1 MVFGNLRIARK
12 FSLILSIT
20 GLAMLA
26 GLLVLLTGDRRA
38 MYAEKSRDA
47 QQLVHQAIAVLET
60 QHRQVRDGKLS
71 EDEAK
76 RLARETIAT
85 MRHGDGGS
93 DYFWIQDGQARL
105 LMHPIKPELDGQDMS
120 DFKDAGGK
128 RIFVEF
134 ARVAQGSGSGDV
146 AYVWP
151 KPGKSEPQPKISHV
165 EHFAGWGWIVGT
177 GVYTDD
183 VEAAFWSSAWI
194 EGGSIIAFLIATGL
208 VFQWVSRRYVT
219 QPIERLQA
227 TMSRVAADQDLTLR
241 CHPVHRDEVGLAG
254 ESFDRLM
261 GAMESSLRSIRAD
274 AAEVAVAS
282 QQLAA
287 ASLQVSR
294 GSAEQSESAAAM
306 SAAVEQMTISITL
319 VSDNTQRVRELG
331 EVTFRQEEDGT
342 RRVASLHSELDQV
355 RSSVSAMETSLG
367 HFVGSARAISSL
379 TQRVREIAD
388 QTNLLALNAA
398 IEAARAG
405 EMGRGFA
412 VVADEVRKLAEHSTK
427 SVAEIDQVTRQ
438 VGEQSGSVETAMVAS
453 NGCLD
458 KAGELMRQVSDVFAS
473 TKATVVDTR
482 GGLNDIAAA
491 MAEQSATTGEIARN
505 VERIAEM
512 AEENTAAAEQT
523 SMSAER
529 LQELAKQ
536 LNATVTRF
544 QVAGAT

>member
-12 FSLILSIT
+12 FNLILALT

-26 GLLVLLTGDRRA
+26 GLLVLLSGNRSA
-38 MYAEKSRDA
+38 MYAEKSRGA
-47 QQLVHQAIAVLET
+47 QQLVHQAMAVLET
-60 QHRQVRDGKLS
+60 QQRQVRDGKLS

-76 RLARETIAT
+76 RLARETIAA
-85 MRHGDGGS
+85 MRHGDDGS
-93 DYFWIQDGQARL
+93 DYFWIQDGRAHL
-105 LMHPIKPELDGQDMS
+105 LMHPIKPELDGKDMS

-134 ARVAQGSGSGDV
+134 ARVAQGSRGGDV

-165 EHFAGWGWIVGT
+165 EHFAGWDWIVGT

-183 VEAAFWSSAWI
+183 VEAAFWSGARI
-194 EGGSIIAFLIATGL
+194 QGGSIIVFLIAAGL
-208 VFQWVSRRYVT
+208 VFQWVTRRYVT
-219 QPIERLQA
+219 QPIERLQV
-227 TMSRVAADQDLTLR
+227 TMSQVAAEQDLTLR
-241 CHPVHRDEVGLAG
+241 CRPVHRDEVGLAG

-261 GAMESSLRSIRAD
+261 GAMEASLRSIRND

-306 SAAVEQMTISITL
+306 SAAVEQMTVSITL
-319 VSDNTQRVRELG
+319 VSDNTQRVRDLG
-331 EVTFRQEEDGT
+331 EETFRQEEEGT
-342 RRVASLHSELDQV
+342 RRVGSLNSELDLV
-355 RSSVSAMETSLG
+355 RNSVAGMEESLG

-438 VGEQSGSVETAMVAS
+438 VGEHSGMVETAMVAS
-453 NGCLD
+453 NSSLD
-458 KAGELMRQVSDVFAS
+458 TAGKLMQQVSEVFTS
-473 TKATVVDTR
+473 TKATVVNTR
-482 GGLNDIAAA
+482 GGLNEIAAA
-491 MAEQSATTGEIARN
+491 MAEQSAATGEIARN

-523 SMSAER
+523 SSAAER
-529 LQELAKQ
+529 LDELAKL
-536 LNATVTRF
+536 LNAAVTKFR
-544 QVAGAT
+544 VAAAA

>member
-1 MVFGNLRIARK
+1 VFGNLRIARK
-12 FSLILSIT
+12 FNLILAIT

-26 GLLVLLTGDRRA
+26 GLLVLLSGNRSA

-47 QQLVHQAIAVLET
+47 QQLVRQAMAVLDT

-76 RLARETIAT
+76 RLARETIAA
-85 MRHGDGGS
+85 MRHGEGGG
-93 DYFWIQDGQARL
+93 DYFWIQDGKARL
-105 LMHPIKPELDGQDMS
+105 LMHPIKPELDGKDMS
-120 DFKDAGGK
+120 EFKDASGK

-134 ARVAQGSGSGDV
+134 ARVAQGSRGGDV

-165 EHFAGWGWIVGT
+165 EHFAGWDWIVGT

-183 VEAAFWSSAWI
+183 VEAAFWSGAWVQ
-194 EGGSIIAFLIATGL
+194 GGSIVAFLIATGL
-208 VFQWVSRRYVT
+208 VFQWVARRYVT

-227 TMSRVAADQDLTLR
+227 TMSRVASEQDLTLR
-241 CHPVHRDEVGLAG
+241 CQPINRDEVGLAG

-261 GAMESSLRSIRAD
+261 GAMETSLRSIRAD
-274 AAEVAVAS
+274 AAEVAVAAE
-282 QQLAA
+282 QLAA

-306 SAAVEQMTISITL
+306 SAVVEQMTVSISL
-319 VSDNTQRVRELG
+319 VADNTQRVRELG
-331 EVTFRQEEDGT
+331 EATFQQEEEGT
-342 RRVASLHSELDQV
+342 RRVTSLNSELDQV
-355 RSSVSAMETSLG
+355 RSSVAGMKTSLG
-367 HFVGSARAISSL
+367 NFVGSARSISSL

-427 SVAEIDQVTRQ
+427 SVAEIDQVTRK
-438 VGEQSGSVETAMVAS
+438 VGEQSGSVETDMAAS
-453 NGCLD
+453 NSCLD
-458 KAGELMRQVSDVFAS
+458 KAGDLMQQVSDIFAS

-491 MAEQSATTGEIARN
+491 MSEQSAATGEIARN

-523 SMSAER
+523 SASAER
-529 LQELAKQ
+529 LQELAKL

-544 QVAGAT
+544 RVAGAV